1 MLFNLNA
8 GPEMLSAAG
17 TLLIAFLL
25 LGACALGLA
34 LQRRRNEPPEP
45 CPTGSADPARLD
57 VDMPEP
63 SRPELILSCPHCQF
77 EGPLD
82 DAQLVGQTVDC
93 PLCEQSFVVL
103 EPDCAL
109 TDTAGVK

>member
-1 MLFNLNA
+1 
-8 GPEMLSAAG
+8 MLSAAG
-17 TLLIAFLL
+17 AVLIALLL
-25 LGACALGLA
+25 LGGCALILA
-34 LQRRRNEPPEP
+34 LQRSRNGPPEP
-45 CPTGSADPARLD
+45 SPASGAEPAKLD

-63 SRPELILSCPHCQF
+63 SRQELFLSCPHCQF

-109 TDTAGVK
+109 TSPAGVK